1 MPGKDQ
7 AGHAKNEAGDSPV
20 PSSSTHV
27 FQFLLVTHSMLR
39 KDPEQRPTVQQ
50 LLALPSLQHAVAEAR
65 RLARAMKPDVYLP
78 PMAQASAAVCLCK
91 CVCGGG
97 WLGVWV
103 GNAFPGSSCGYV
115 AVPATR

>member
-1 MPGKDQ
+1 M
-7 AGHAKNEAGDSPV
+7 

-91 CVCGGG
+91 CVCVGCVG
-97 WLGVWV
+97 WVCGRQCFSWIKLWLR
-103 GNAFPGSSCGYV
+103 GSASHALKNCLKQTCT
-115 AVPATR
+115 PW